1 MTDDRYSKLSRYV
14 LDNGLPVIID
24 ERAVSDTVYC
34 GIYVRVGS
42 RYETKRN
49 NGISH
54 FLEHLLFR
62 EKGATPTVK
71 QIEATGGFVNG
82 MTGFEHTNYHF
93 DTLASEFEKAWDGL
107 YSLVCEPSYGEHEV
121 ELERKI
127 ILQEVAGAKSNP
139 LAIAY
144 YAAMKEFLPNSSLG
158 MPVPGTRKSLKRI
171 KIDEIRKFYETY
183 YAPNNMFVVI
193 VGGVDTESAF
203 EAVRRSFTSRN
214 AGPVPPREFTRPP
227 APKKRHE
234 LRLKTLVDQGYLAL
248 GVLTDGEKSKHK
260 YEMKLI
266 DVVLG
271 SGRNSR
277 IYKELKV
284 NRGITDFIMSLADMA
299 PVEARS
305 LSDIGLWGIAVGT
318 PTKDLD
324 EAEQIILDEVNRIK
338 TEPVP
343 AEELGTA
350 AKKLLGRF
358 AIDCETN
365 SGRAGFYAATELA
378 GEFLSTED
386 YRKKVEA
393 VTRQTVAEAAQE
405 HFEDKNIMLLDVKPA
420 RGFQKILAVL
430 RFLIFKRI

>member
-1 MTDDRYSKLSRYV
+1 MTDDRYSKLSRCV
-14 LDNGLPVIID
+14 LDNGLPVIVD
-24 ERAVSDTVYC
+24 ERAISDTVYC

-42 RYETKRN
+42 RYETKKN

-71 QIEATGGFVNG
+71 KIEATGGFVNG

-93 DTLASEFEKAWDGL
+93 DTLASEFEQAWDGL
-107 YSLVCEPSYGEHEV
+107 YSLVCEPSYGQPEV
-121 ELERKI
+121 ELERNI

-171 KIDEIRKFYETY
+171 KLDDIRKFYETY
-183 YAPNNMFVVI
+183 YAPNNMFVVV
-193 VGGVDTESAF
+193 VGGVDTESAI
-203 EAVRRSFTSRN
+203 EAVRRSFANRN

-227 APKKRHE
+227 AQNKRRE

-260 YEMKLI
+260 YEMKVI
-266 DVVLG
+266 DVILG

-277 IYKELKV
+277 IYRELKV
-284 NRGITDFIMSLADMA
+284 NRGMTDFIVSLGDMA

-318 PTKDLD
+318 PTEDLN
-324 EAEQIILDEVNRIK
+324 EAEQIILHEMNRIK

-343 AEELGTA
+343 AEDLATA
-350 AKKLLGRF
+350 EKKVLGRF
-358 AIDCETN
+358 AIECETN

-378 GEFLSTED
+378 GEFLSTQD
-386 YRKKVEA
+386 YRKKIEA
-393 VTRQTVAEAAQE
+393 VTRETVADAAKE
-405 HFEDKNIMLLDVKPA
+405 HFEGKNIMLLDVKPA
-420 RGFQKILAVL
+420 KGLGKTLAIL